1 MKKDKKIYHDGEFIG
16 VLPKRPNNRAEAN
29 RYMSKQYEK
38 YMRRNKEAIA
48 DLKEEKQEEMY
59 YAK

>member
-29 RYMSKQYEK
+29 RYMSQQYEK
-38 YMRRNKEAIA
+38 YMRRNKQAIA

-59 YAK
+59 YTK